1 MMEGG
6 GVADLFRAL
15 VPIGRVKAVRQ
26 AYEVF
31 RTAGGDYLVFN
42 PGSRGSSSYHMTVI
56 SSTRVEALAA
66 AMNKEGVTTG
76 SLMRDPKLEE
86 AFGMKDKVA
95 MRFDILIG
103 LYILA
108 AMGRVEMKKEGGN
121 LVFTKRKSGE

>member
-1 MMEGG
+1 MEGG
-6 GVADLFRAL
+6 GVEDLFRAL
-15 VPIGRVKAVRQ
+15 VPMGKVEAVRQ
-26 AYEVF
+26 VYEVF

-42 PGSRGSSSYHMTVI
+42 PGSRGSSSYHMTLI
-56 SSTRVEALAA
+56 SSTKVEALIS
-66 AMNKEGVTTG
+66 AMSEEGVTTG
-76 SLMRDPKLEE
+76 SLTKDSKLEE

-108 AMGRVEMKKEGGN
+108 AMGRVEMKKEGRN